1 MSLAALSAAGF
12 DVASL
17 NHAEAVMVRDFAV
30 PLKELCDIM
39 TGMQIV
45 DAELIRGGGGEASLT
60 QRLRQELTASGWA
73 KRKIVIQKTVDG
85 KERSATTHEIDH
97 VRETDDGSVAL
108 EIEWNNKDPF
118 YDRDLENFQR
128 LHVEGA
134 ISVGIVLTRGQSLQ
148 RDMRTIVRGFA
159 RARQIS
165 SFDDLAEIGVTPTVR
180 QRKLVEN
187 SAGEFADE
195 WARVFVADKFGM
207 ATTHWDKLQERVRRG
222 VGNPCPLVLIGIP
235 SRVVAKSAGPS
246 TL

>member
-17 NHAEAVMVRDFAV
+17 NHAEAVMVRDFGV
-30 PLKELCDIM
+30 PLNELCGIL
-39 TGMQIV
+39 TGMQIL

-60 QRLRQELTASGWA
+60 QRLRQALTARGWG

-97 VRETDDGSVAL
+97 VRETSDGSVAL

-134 ISVGIVLTRGQSLQ
+134 ISVGIILTRGQSLQ
-148 RDMRTIVRGFA
+148 QEMRAIALEFA
-159 RARQIS
+159 RARNIG
-165 SFDDLAEIGVTPTVR
+165 SFEDLADIGVTPTVR
-180 QRKLVEN
+180 QRRLVEN
-187 SAGEFADE
+187 SGGEFAAE

-207 ATTHWDKLQERVRRG
+207 ATTHWDKLQERVSRG
-222 VGNPCPLVLIGIP
+222 VGNPCPLVLVGIP
-235 SRVVAKSAGPS
+235 SRVVVRSAGS
-246 TL
+246 